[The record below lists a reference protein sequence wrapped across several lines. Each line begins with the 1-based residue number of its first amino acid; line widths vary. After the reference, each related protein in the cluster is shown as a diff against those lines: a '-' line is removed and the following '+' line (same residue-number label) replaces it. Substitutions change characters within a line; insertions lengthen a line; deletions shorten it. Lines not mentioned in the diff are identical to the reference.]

1 MSGKTYP
8 RLTRPPGQSLFLL
21 GVRGVGKSTWAR
33 RQFPD
38 ASHIDLLDEARYQ
51 DYLADPS
58 LFAADLQ
65 SAPPGS
71 WVVVDE
77 IQRLPNLLNEVHRH
91 IEDRRLNFA
100 LLGSSARKLKA
111 AGVNLLAGRALRKIM
126 HPLTPAELG
135 DDFDLEAALDTGTI
149 PLVWVA
155 GERRPVLESYVRLY
169 LREEIRAEGLVR
181 NLPGFARFLPI
192 AALYHGQV
200 VNISGI
206 ARDCGVART
215 TVQGYLDILEDTLL
229 AFRLPAFQPRLRVRE
244 RRHPKLYWVDP
255 GLVRA
260 VKKLHGPIAPEE
272 RGALLEGWVL
282 HLLRALAPSALPGGG
297 CAPCCRLKT
306 RTALQSETLPVQW
319 PAVDMRPGRAL
330 PVAGPGAQALVR
342 RRLSERFVATFAMAP
357 IMVWTPVRP
366 GRRGVRTDRALL
378 LALLSHSSFGTS
390 PIARRD
396 GHGQH
401 HDRNLDDDVKTRLR
415 VRAAEHS
422 RSMEE
427 EVRIILREAVNDGK
441 AGPWDLAKFTR
452 ECFAPLGGVEL
463 KLPPRGPADRG
474 GRLPDCRHI
483 PLARRHPGD
492 AERAGFRGY
501 GTRCR
506 RSLDGCA
513 DLTHAIGALNKASLH
528 GSDNRCA
535 PS

>member
-1 MSGKTYP
+1 M
-8 RLTRPPGQSLFLL
+8 RPPRQSFFLL

-38 ASHIDLLDEARYQ
+38 APHIDLLEEARYQ

-65 SAPPGS
+65 SVPTGG

-111 AGVNLLAGRALRKIM
+111 AGVNLLAGRALHKTM

-135 DDFDLEAALDTGTI
+135 DDFDLDSALDTGTI

-155 GERRPVLESYVRLY
+155 DERRPVLESYVRLY
-169 LREEIRAEGLVR
+169 LREEVRAEGLVR

-260 VKKLHGPIAPEE
+260 VKKLYGPIAPEE
-272 RGALLEGWVL
+272 RGALLEGWAL
-282 HLLRALAPSALPGGG
+282 HLLRAHAEEGGLFDELHYWAPHPANRTEVDFLLRRGGDLAAIEVKSQPRYHTSMLPGLRAIAELPGMARRVLLYGG
-297 CAPCCRLKT
+297 KRSFRTGDGIDVWSTNRL
-306 RTALQSETLPVQW
+306 Q
-319 PAVDMRPGRAL
+319 
-330 PVAGPGAQALVR
+330 QAL
-342 RRLSERFVATFAMAP
+342 SENTLWP
-357 IMVWTPVRP
+357 
-366 GRRGVRTDRALL
+366 
-378 LALLSHSSFGTS
+378 
-390 PIARRD
+390 
-396 GHGQH
+396 
-401 HDRNLDDDVKTRLR
+401 
-415 VRAAEHS
+415 
-422 RSMEE
+422 
-427 EVRIILREAVNDGK
+427 
-441 AGPWDLAKFTR
+441 
-452 ECFAPLGGVEL
+452 
-463 KLPPRGPADRG
+463 
-474 GRLPDCRHI
+474 
-483 PLARRHPGD
+483 
-492 AERAGFRGY
+492 
-501 GTRCR
+501 
-506 RSLDGCA
+506 
-513 DLTHAIGALNKASLH
+513 
-528 GSDNRCA
+528 
-535 PS
+535 